1 MITLRTLEQPEK
13 WIRNDCVVTLG
24 NFDGIHLGHQALL
37 DRVLAV
43 SRETGLSSCVVTYDP
58 NPAVVL
64 GKNPELKSLMSLSD
78 KTAWIAERGIDYLVI
93 LPFDKRL
100 AEMSAESFLENILL
114 RDLKAKKI
122 VIGFN
127 HCFGKGRR
135 GNYELLLEY
144 SEKLNYSVEKV
155 EPVYLEEVKLSSSYL
170 RGLIAEGRI
179 SEAEKCLGRR
189 YSVEGIVV
197 SGHKRGR
204 TIGFPT
210 ANVKTDPDL
219 LLPGIGVYAGT
230 TTVEE
235 IEYPSMINVG
245 RNPTFGENPLT
256 LESHIFDFQNY
267 IYDKK
272 VRITFT
278 ERIRNEA
285 KFEGIEALVAQLKDD
300 EIQSRKILKNL
311 GAPS

>member
-1 MITLRTLEQPEK
+1 MITIRTLEQPEK
-13 WIRNDCVVTLG
+13 RIRNECVVTLG
-24 NFDGIHLGHQALL
+24 NFDGIHRGHQALL

-78 KTAWIAERGIDYLVI
+78 KTDWIAARGIDYLVI
-93 LPFDKRL
+93 LPFDRLL

-135 GNYELLLEY
+135 GNYDLLLEY

-155 EPVYLEEVKLSSSYL
+155 DPVYLGEVKLSSSYL
-170 RGLIAEGRI
+170 RGLIAEGKI
-179 SEAEKCLGRR
+179 VEAETCLGRR
-189 YSVEGIVV
+189 YSVEGAVV

-210 ANVKTDPDL
+210 ANVKTDSDL

-230 TTVEE
+230 TTVDGV
-235 IEYPSMINVG
+235 EYPSMINVG

-256 LESHIFDFQNY
+256 LESHIFDFQND
-267 IYDKK
+267 IYGKT

-285 KFEGIEALVAQLKDD
+285 KFEGIEALVAQLKND
-300 EIQSRKILKNL
+300 ETQSRRILKKL